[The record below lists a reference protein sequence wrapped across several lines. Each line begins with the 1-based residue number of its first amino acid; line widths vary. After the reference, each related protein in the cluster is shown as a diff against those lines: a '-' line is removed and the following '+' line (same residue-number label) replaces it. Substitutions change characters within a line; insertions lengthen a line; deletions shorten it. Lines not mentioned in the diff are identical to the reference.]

1 MGKKSRKER
10 QAAQQQE
17 ATPQPKAN
25 LGGNNTKKV
34 QLWQG
39 IIIFLVACLL
49 YANTIPNEFAV
60 DDTIVITGNTLTK
73 QGFEGIPGIMTT
85 DAFYG
90 FFGENYKFVAGG
102 RYRPLSLVTFAIEY
116 ELFQNPG
123 KQDMIGLA
131 HIMHFNNVWLYGL
144 TCLLVFMVLVNILKT
159 PKLQK
164 LALTVPFVAALI
176 FAAHPIHTEVVANIK
191 GRDEI
196 MGMLGAVLTLYLMI
210 KFAQKDNTLYF
221 LGGLLAWVFALF
233 SKENAITFLAVVP
246 LTYWFFTKATLKHY
260 LMATLS
266 MLVLAGGYVYLRS
279 IYTPVDIDA
288 YSQEVL
294 NNPFVAA
301 TLAERY
307 ATVSY
312 TFLEYFKLLIFP
324 HPLTYDYYYNQ
335 VPIVGWGN
343 PQAILSLL
351 ITLALVAY
359 GLYGMVK
366 KKPIAYGIL
375 YYYITLSIV
384 SNILFTVGI
393 AMNERFV
400 FMPSLGFA
408 LVAAILLVKLTNF
421 IKEKNWQ
428 YKTIANPQLLTI
440 ILAVIMVGYS
450 VKTITRNDD
459 WKNDFTLFS
468 IDSKNSPN
476 SAKGHNAYGGELVT
490 TAERTKDPV
499 KQRELLLEAVTELE
513 RALEIYPNYLNA
525 WLLLGNAK
533 YKLND
538 DPKEAE
544 KYYLKTLSLKP
555 EYFEG
560 NFNLGA
566 VYLEHDQPAKAV
578 PYLKQAIATKPEKIE
593 AYYNLADAYFKS
605 NQAEE
610 AIATY
615 KQIMQLRPNS
625 SHPVYKIGTVYGR
638 LLQNLDEAIVWFNK
652 AIAIDPKEVI
662 YYEDLSVAYGFKGD
676 FPKAIEAAE
685 KGLQVDPNYAAL
697 YRNIAIGYEQL
708 GDAEKA
714 AQYKAKYEQMTGQ

>member
-1 MGKKSRKER
+1 MGKKSRKEKQAEQ
-10 QAAQQQE
+10 QAA
-17 ATPQPKAN
+17 PQPKAN
-25 LGGNNTKKV
+25 LGSNNNNKTV

-39 IIIFLVACLL
+39 LIIFLVACLL
-49 YANTIPNEFAV
+49 YANTVPNKFAV
-60 DDTIVITGNTLTK
+60 DDTIVITGNQLTK
-73 QGFEGIPGIMTT
+73 QGVEGIPKIMTT

-90 FFGENYKFVAGG
+90 FFGENYQFVAGG

-116 ELFQNPG
+116 ELFQDPNNNN
-123 KQDMIGLA
+123 MTGLA

-144 TCLLVFMVLVNILKT
+144 TCLLVFLVLVNVLKT
-159 PKLQK
+159 PKLSK

-210 KFAQKDNTLYF
+210 KFVQKDNFLY
-221 LGGLLAWVFALF
+221 LVGGLAAWVFALF
-233 SKENAITFLAVVP
+233 SKENAITFLAVIP
-246 LTYWFFTKATLKHY
+246 LTYWFFTKAKVKHFV
-260 LMATLS
+260 LAIVP
-266 MLVLAGGYVYLRS
+266 MLVLTGIYLYLRS
-279 IYTPVDIDA
+279 TFTPVEFGA
-288 YSQEVL
+288 ESREVL
-294 NNPFVAA
+294 NNPFVGA
-301 TLAERY
+301 TLAERF

-312 TFLEYFKLLIFP
+312 TFLEYIKLLIFP

-335 VPIVGWGN
+335 VPIVGWSN

-351 ITLALVAY
+351 ITLGLVGY
-359 GLYGMVK
+359 GLYGIK
-366 KKPIAYGIL
+366 TKNPIAYGIL
-375 YYYITLSIV
+375 FYYITLSIV

-408 LVAAILLVKLTNF
+408 LIAAILLVKLTNYV
-421 IKEKNWQ
+421 KEKNWQ
-428 YKTIANPQLLTI
+428 YKTITNPQMLGLLLGV
-440 ILAVIMVGYS
+440 ILLGYS
-450 VKTITRNDD
+450 IKTITRNDD
-459 WKNDFTLFS
+459 WKDDYTLFS

-476 SAKGHNAYGGELVT
+476 SAKGHNAFGGELVT
-490 TAERTKDPV
+490 GAEREKDPA
-499 KQRELLLEAVTELE
+499 KKKAMLEEAVVELE

-533 YKLND
+533 YKLNN

-566 VYLEHDQPAKAV
+566 VYLEHDQPAKAI

-593 AYYNLADAYFKS
+593 AYYNLADAYYKS
-605 NQAEE
+605 NQGEE
-610 AIATY
+610 AIKVY
-615 KQIMQLRPNS
+615 QQIMQVRPNS

-638 LLQNLDEAIVWFNK
+638 LLGNLDEAIKWFNK
-652 AIAIDPKEVI
+652 AISMDPNEVI

-676 FPKAIEAAE
+676 FTNAIQAAE
-685 KGLQVDPNYAAL
+685 KGLQIDPNYAAF

-708 GDAEKA
+708 GD
-714 AQYKAKYEQMTGQ
+714 KAKAEEYMAMFQQKSAQ